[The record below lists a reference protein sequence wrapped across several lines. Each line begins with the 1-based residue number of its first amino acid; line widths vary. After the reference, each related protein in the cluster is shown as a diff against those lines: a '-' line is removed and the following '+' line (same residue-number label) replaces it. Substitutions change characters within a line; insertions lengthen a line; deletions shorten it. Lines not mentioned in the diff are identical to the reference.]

1 MLLGTEAANV
11 RSSART
17 KYNVDGFARH
27 DMFWGLNVNE
37 RYVDLLVGGLNK
49 ISIQNSSKT
58 FKAPNCKSYTERKS
72 ALGTYSEHV
81 TE

>member
-37 RYVDLLVGGLNK
+37 RYVDLLVG
-49 ISIQNSSKT
+49 
-58 FKAPNCKSYTERKS
+58 
-72 ALGTYSEHV
+72 
-81 TE
+81 